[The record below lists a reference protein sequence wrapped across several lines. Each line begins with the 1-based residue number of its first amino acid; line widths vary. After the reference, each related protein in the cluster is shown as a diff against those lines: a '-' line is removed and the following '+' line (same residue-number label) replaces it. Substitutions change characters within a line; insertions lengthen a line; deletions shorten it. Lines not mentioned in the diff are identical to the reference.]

1 RHGHDL
7 TGWVGCGTGHD
18 LEQQACGGVAE
29 LAKWLLDSG
38 QGWRDQP
45 TRRLVVEADDGQL
58 IRHADA
64 TFMAGAQYAISDRVR
79 KRQNGPRRALA
90 SQPAAHRRPPK
101 PFIVGQFAAT
111 LGEPDVLGQDDLTDF
126 GQRRATSSNATARR
140 GRASAA
146 TLSAGVRPWAENCR
160 TGWG

>member
-1 RHGHDL
+1 M
-7 TGWVGCGTGHD
+7 GWVGCGTGHD

-79 KRQNGPRRALA
+79 KRQNGPRRLLA

-101 PFIVGQFAAT
+101 PFLVGQFAAT
-111 LGEPDVLGQDDLTDF
+111 LGEPGVLGPDDLTDL
-126 GQRRATSSNATARR
+126 GQRRTESSEATAR
-140 GRASAA
+140 GRRVLDANVSDGGVAA
-146 TLSAGVRPWAENCR
+146 ADERLPG
-160 TGWG
+160 